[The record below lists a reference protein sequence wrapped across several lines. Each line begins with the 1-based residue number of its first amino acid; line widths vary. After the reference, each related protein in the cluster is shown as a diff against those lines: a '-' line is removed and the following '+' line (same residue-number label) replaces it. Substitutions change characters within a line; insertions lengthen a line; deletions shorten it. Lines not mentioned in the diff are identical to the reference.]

1 MHASVVVNLMP
12 YVTDPSPANR
22 TSLFRSVTSC
32 RKLWEKKDKN
42 RVCELDVQ
50 RRTFEPV
57 LVVGEKR
64 IGDPNFLRKIPRQ
77 RNHVLGV
84 FFVFAR
90 AHVLILVHVL
100 QHQRVRVES
109 KPLVSPVLVEIHC
122 YRVILESVK
131 KVSPTELGAKF
142 THTMFTSEI
151 ESKLAEMTS
160 NFNLMFD
167 FWQLPS
173 MTPLTYG

>member
-32 RKLWEKKDKN
+32 RKLSEKKNKN
-42 RVCELDVQ
+42 RVCELLDVQ

-64 IGDPNFLRKIPRQ
+64 IGDPNFLRKVPRQ

-84 FFVFAR
+84 FFVVAR
-90 AHVLILVHVL
+90 AHVLLLFHVF

-109 KPLVSPVLVEIHC
+109 KPFVPPVLVEIHC
-122 YRVILESVK
+122 YRVILESFEVGSVK
-131 KVSPTELGAKF
+131 QNFPQSS
-142 THTMFTSEI
+142 HTYHV
-151 ESKLAEMTS
+151 
-160 NFNLMFD
+160 D
-167 FWQLPS
+167 FRD
-173 MTPLTYG
+173 